1 METEVTDTSC
11 NEELDF
17 VVISSTTDNAKQT
30 DSRVSKP
37 SEHDDLNEGAKA
49 SLNPDEHIVNGY
61 TMENS
66 VEPLSIHQK
75 ENGLKEQEE
84 PSIENPNV
92 GPGIPEKK
100 NVRYVARKP
109 FSQKNLASS
118 IKTEQKSANTGP
130 VHSRLT
136 VSRSCHFA
144 TNKHASGGNHTSSN
158 ATWNGNYS
166 YSETTNLM
174 KKNQS
179 NTALM
184 SRKSTQPDDTKLLN
198 DEDACSVTSTTIAS
212 LRTSKGRLT
221 VASAPVFKCT
231 ERAEK
236 RKEFYLKLEEKHQ
249 ALEAKRSQCEARSK
263 EEQEA
268 AIKQLRKSLTFKAT
282 PMPSFYHEGPPP
294 QTELKKLPTTRPKS
308 PKLGRK
314 KSCPD
319 ATNPTQQNNDPF
331 KDQGSRRS
339 ASAKENVKTLIQ
351 KVSVERIVNI
361 AVQS

>member
-1 METEVTDTSC
+1 MCHLHLHSSHLQWNSDEGARTKKKKKKKKRGGERGRIDRDNMETEVTDTSC

-100 NVRYVARKP
+100 NV
-109 FSQKNLASS
+109 
-118 IKTEQKSANTGP
+118 
-130 VHSRLT
+130 
-136 VSRSCHFA
+136 SCHFA

-198 DEDACSVTSTTIAS
+198 DEDACSVTSTISENIKRQAYS
-212 LRTSKGRLT
+212 GFC
-221 VASAPVFKCT
+221 PVFKCT

-331 KDQGSRRS
+331 KDQGAVDLLQLRRM
-339 ASAKENVKTLIQ
+339 
-351 KVSVERIVNI
+351 
-361 AVQS
+361 